1 MSQTRFRKG
10 LANDLAE
17 LYGKL
22 GRKSDA
28 TDAYQELLKQNPDN
42 LAYYEG
48 LLRTE
53 GLDIKTTLSEEDRKK
68 VLERLDGFRETYPKS
83 PAPRRLSLV
92 VAQGKPICSCALL
105 QADP

>member
-1 MSQTRFRKG
+1 VSQTRLRKG
-10 LANDLAE
+10 LVDDSAE

-28 TDAYQELLKQNPDN
+28 TNAYQELLKQNPDN

-53 GLDIKTTLSEEDRKK
+53 GLDIKTDLSEEDRKK

-92 VAQGKPICSCALL
+92 VAQGKLPDTWGTR
-105 QADP
+105 ADL